1 MAGTI
6 KKYAGICIGL
16 ILFAVGTAG
25 CVAGE
30 HNDQKQAEK
39 TYEPDKN
46 KKRVRTRFLL
56 VHIVISFVI

>member
-25 CVAGE
+25 CSAGE

-46 KKRVRTRFLL
+46 KGL
-56 VHIVISFVI
+56 